1 MQEVSVRHLGNDAG
15 LHARRPQCFKKSVV
29 TPEFFV
35 LAVPVAPQLVTFG
48 RIHGGDEFERIERF
62 AAGIYLLEDDANGF
76 LRCSGSQG
84 NHGHV
89 VAFET
94 LKYLPF
100 EAPEFSPHW
109 FVFRTT
115 PVAVESVLPIIP
127 IEDAG
132 QGINQRFEFVL
143 LRRQIKNHL
152 APEASRGLLVF
163 RYGNYR
169 FIAIN
174 GRIESLSYIDVE
186 PAFHF
191 LLLGRD
197 RFDDLAAYCDLIE
210 R

>member
-132 QGINQRFEFVL
+132 HGINQRFDSFSCVVR
-143 LRRQIKNHL
+143 LRITSRPKLVVAFLSSGMAII
-152 APEASRGLLVF
+152 ASSRSTAGSRAF
-163 RYGNYR
+163 R
-169 FIAIN
+169 I
-174 GRIESLSYIDVE
+174 SM
-186 PAFHF
+186 
-191 LLLGRD
+191 
-197 RFDDLAAYCDLIE
+197 
-210 R
+210 